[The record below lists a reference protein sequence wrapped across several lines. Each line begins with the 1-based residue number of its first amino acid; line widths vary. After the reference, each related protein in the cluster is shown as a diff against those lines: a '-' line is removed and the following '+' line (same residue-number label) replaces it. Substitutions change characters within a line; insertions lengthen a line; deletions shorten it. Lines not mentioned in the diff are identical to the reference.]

1 MAKPSFGIPKVKT
14 KNLIILPLPSTT
26 GALPTKTSTSTSNS
40 SPIPKTNF
48 GVPSATPGTAASG
61 FSTTGGGGVTTTLGG
76 GTSSGAS
83 STPGTSGGSGGFIPP
98 SGPAGPTRADPL
110 TSGGGGSGSSG
121 GSRSGG
127 SGVADGTVQ
136 LDRSTATNR
145 NIINRG
151 LASIK
156 PSPAVA
162 QAQKT
167 IQSKT
172 NIGIDVLVSSEAYK
186 NNNGL
191 STIRPE
197 FVCLSKFLQT
207 TNIDGITPV
216 SQLMNLQY
224 NLCQLR
230 QENLF
235 RIISSISKDS
245 NSNSLL
251 NDLRT
256 AFNSELQSLTNQV
269 NALKKINSDLNQL
282 RNSLELKNISNLNFN
297 TQLFL
302 TLKDFYIS
310 KMSYTENQFNSFSD
324 TKIYLQLLSD
334 LKNILPNF
342 SVLYNEEN
350 DRRLDNNPIKIETL
364 NTSEITFSINNISS
378 AEILKYS
385 TNKTNY
391 DSFIT
396 RLSAFGTNDTKKI
409 SILATTLSK
418 ILLLSKNFSPAIQ
431 NKLRINSDIE
441 LNSTKTNFGEL
452 VTGEIPINFFSN
464 PVDIQG
470 ISKKISDFACLNSL
484 PEIND
489 GTILLPFE
497 NQYIDDIEN
506 TKSFIPG
513 SMYFVDSIVKPINEL
528 PLAPGFTQ
536 TITSFKTQSYKK
548 FANDFIAQN
557 DETREI
563 VSSLF
568 DQFSNKT
575 SVDINNKI
583 LNSITKTLNFLNSN
597 TITDT
602 NSDEDKT
609 NLFWA
614 NVFKK
619 ASKDKRLRF
628 RLFQLLIMDLSNSA
642 TNIGSAIKKEFR
654 TISSNYNTHFTNI
667 TGDSITRLGLES
679 FLGTDIAVSD
689 RDYNKLRDFIINGF
703 FYDGSQLNSTEEG
716 NLWNNI
722 SRIPEATFAP
732 SNSRIKSIISAQNQ
746 IQNNLYIDSSNSP
759 YGNLLLV
766 TQEIIE
772 NYISSNIEQ
781 FFQTSSGASV
791 TKYGKVLP
799 STLILLIHEIYC
811 SYFNLLVD
819 VDCNIENDAISDP
832 LSSRNIQFLINIGTN
847 TENGLFLKSILT
859 RTVSQGIGIANITSV
874 GSQTTEVV
882 TTTDTVFNTASGE
895 DGIATNI
902 QNPVLTTVKTI
913 NGNLLQ
919 EENVIPNILHIL
931 WVISQQFKNGITN
944 VDTNFSPQKY
954 SEYSI
959 LFRNFNLDFSDL
971 INPTQIRL
979 NSYLLDTLKEKTPSR
994 VSTTATPDIS
1004 NMLISDMITK
1014 EELSM
1019 LYSYLQQ
1026 EKFTSDISNNRIKII
1041 SAGVPDGFSQKI
1053 KERIILN
1060 TSNTNVDRNAFRNTE
1075 IDILTINIHKRS
1087 HLLDDLVFKP
1097 QKFLFDLSLFQ
1108 KEKGIIDIN
1117 PIAGERYSNLISR
1130 NILTDYN
1137 DPDKLKEVTSNTII
1151 TDPKYVDRLTQI
1163 EIRQLFEN
1171 MNSSYLLGLYINLL
1185 TGMNIVEEELL
1196 TRKLIPLGTLLP
1208 QNFINALNSYVNRNL
1223 NYPGTLPLDSDSQ
1236 TRALLDPYLP
1246 LNIKDI
1252 ISLISNGSVVLSIQ
1266 SISERI
1272 RSAKAFERI
1281 FNIAF
1286 DDQDFTIDVEKMSS
1300 TSSGRDFLR
1309 SYEYSRI
1316 INPLTNKLNDDY
1328 YRNNAFKI
1336 DSYHI
1341 QLEAQFIRL

>member
-1 MAKPSFGIPKVKT
+1 MAKPSFGISKVKT
-14 KNLIILPLPSTT
+14 KNLITLPLPSAT
-26 GALPTKTSTSTSNS
+26 GVLPTKTSTSTSNS

-83 STPGTSGGSGGFIPP
+83 STPGTSGGSGG
-98 SGPAGPTRADPL
+98 A
-110 TSGGGGSGSSG
+110 GSSG

-127 SGVADGTVQ
+127 SGVADGTAQ
-136 LDRSTATNR
+136 LDRSSPTNR

-151 LASIK
+151 LAAIK

-216 SQLMNLQY
+216 SQLINLQY

-324 TKIYLQLLSD
+324 TKIYLQLLAD

-342 SVLYNEEN
+342 SFNLYNEEIG
-350 DRRLDNNPIKIETL
+350 RRTDNNPIKIETL
-364 NTSEITFSINNISS
+364 NTSEIINSISS

-391 DSFIT
+391 DSFVT
-396 RLSAFGTNDTKKI
+396 RLSEFGTNDTKKI

-431 NKLRINSDIE
+431 NKLRINSDTQ

-513 SMYFVDSIVKPINEL
+513 SVYFVDSIVKPINEL

-628 RLFQLLIMDLSNSA
+628 RLFQLLIMDLSNS
-642 TNIGSAIKKEFR
+642 TSNIGSAIKKEFR
-654 TISSNYNTHFTNI
+654 SISSNYSTHFTNI
-667 TGDSITRLGLES
+667 TGDSITELGLNS
-679 FLGTDIAVSD
+679 FLGNDNTVSD
-689 RDYNKLRDFIINGF
+689 RDYDKLKDFIINGF
-703 FYDGSQLNSTEEG
+703 FDDGSNPTELG
-716 NLWNNI
+716 NLWNDI
-722 SRIPEATFAP
+722 SRIPESTFAP
-732 SNSRIKSIISAQNQ
+732 SNSRIKSIISAQSQ
-746 IQNNLYIDSSNSP
+746 IQNKLYINSSNSP
-759 YGNLLLV
+759 YGNLLLL

-781 FFQTSSGASV
+781 FFETSSGASV
-791 TKYGKVLP
+791 TRYGKILP
-799 STLILLIHEIYC
+799 STLVLLIYEIYC

-819 VDCNIENDAISDP
+819 VDYNIENDEIDDG
-832 LSSRNIQFLINIGTN
+832 SSRNIQFLINIGTN

-874 GSQTTEVV
+874 GSQTTDVV
-882 TTTDTVFNTASGE
+882 TTTDTVFNTASVSITPPTPRE

-919 EENVIPNILHIL
+919 EDNVIPNILHIL

-944 VDTNFSPQKY
+944 IDTNFSPQKY
-954 SEYSI
+954 SDYSV

-1026 EKFTSDISNNRIKII
+1026 EKFTSDISNNRIKTI

-1087 HLLDDLVFKP
+1087 HLLDDLIFKP

-1151 TDPKYVDRLTQI
+1151 SDPKYVDRLTQT

-1208 QNFINALNSYVNRNL
+1208 QNFVNALNSYVNRNL

-1236 TRALLDPYLP
+1236 TRALLDPILP

-1286 DDQDFTIDVEKMSS
+1286 DDQDFTVDVEKMSS

>member
-1 MAKPSFGIPKVKT
+1 MAKPSFGISKVKT
-14 KNLIILPLPSTT
+14 KNLITLPLPSAT
-26 GALPTKTSTSTSNS
+26 GVLPTKTSTSTSNS

-83 STPGTSGGSGGFIPP
+83 STPGTSGGSGG
-98 SGPAGPTRADPL
+98 A
-110 TSGGGGSGSSG
+110 GSSG

-127 SGVADGTVQ
+127 SGVADGTAQ
-136 LDRSTATNR
+136 LDRSSPTNR

-151 LASIK
+151 LAAIK

-245 NSNSLL
+245 QSNALL
-251 NDLRT
+251 YDLRT

-324 TKIYLQLLSD
+324 TKIYLQLLVD

-342 SVLYNEEN
+342 SFNLYNEEIG
-350 DRRLDNNPIKIETL
+350 RISDNNPIKIETL
-364 NTSEITFSINNISS
+364 NTSEIIFSINNISS
-378 AEILKYS
+378 AETLKYS

-391 DSFIT
+391 DSFVT
-396 RLSAFGTNDTKKI
+396 RLSLFARNDTKKI

-431 NKLRINSDIE
+431 NKLRINSDIQ

-470 ISKKISDFACLNSL
+470 ISKKISDFACLNNL

-513 SMYFVDSIVKPINEL
+513 SVYFVDSIVKPINEL

-628 RLFQLLIMDLSNSA
+628 RLFQLLMMDLSNS
-642 TNIGSAIKKEFR
+642 TSNIGSAIRKEFR
-654 TISSNYNTHFTNI
+654 TISSNYSTHFTNI
-667 TGDSITRLGLES
+667 TGDFITELGLNS
-679 FLGTDIAVSD
+679 FLGNDNTVSD

-703 FYDGSQLNSTEEG
+703 FDDGSNSTEEG

-732 SNSRIKSIISAQNQ
+732 SNSRIKSIISAQSQ
-746 IQNNLYIDSSNSP
+746 IQNNLYINSSNSP
-759 YGNLLLV
+759 YGNLLLL
-766 TQEIIE
+766 TLEIIE
-772 NYISSNIEQ
+772 NYSSDIEQ
-781 FFQTSSGASV
+781 FFETSSGASV
-791 TKYGKVLP
+791 TRYGKVLP
-799 STLILLIHEIYC
+799 STLVLLIYEIYC

-819 VDCNIENDAISDP
+819 VDCNIENDEIGDD
-832 LSSRNIQFLINIGTN
+832 SSRNIQFLINIGTN

-874 GSQTTEVV
+874 GSQTTDVV
-882 TTTDTVFNTASGE
+882 TTTDTVFNTASVSITPPTPRE

-994 VSTTATPDIS
+994 VSSTAAPDIS

-1151 TDPKYVDRLTQI
+1151 SDPKYVDRLTQT
-1163 EIRQLFEN
+1163 ETRQLFEN

-1208 QNFINALNSYVNRNL
+1208 QNFVNALNSYVNRNL

-1236 TRALLDPYLP
+1236 TRALLDPILP

-1286 DDQDFTIDVEKMSS
+1286 DDQDFTVDVEKMSS